1 MDFWR
6 RQHGCT
12 GQSDKPLPESGR
24 SESKVQLIMWTGC
37 RPPDSVRL
45 YRVEGGGH
53 QAPSEEASPPR
64 WIKTFGVRNH
74 DIEAAEE
81 LWRFV
86 SGFRR

>member
-12 GQSDKPLPESGR
+12 EQSDKPLPESGR
-24 SESKVQLIMWTGC
+24 SESKIQLILWTGC
-37 RPPDSVRL
+37 RQADGVRL

-53 QAPSEEASPPR
+53 QAPSEEASPPQ
-64 WIKTFGVRNH
+64 WIKIFGIRNH

-86 SGFRR
+86 SRFTR